1 MPVTARNSRTVWP
14 NSLGPKKRKEA
25 KEKKHDN
32 TTPLGVCCIV
42 IREIRENPVT
52 KQGEKPQTTQKS
64 HTLWCLREVH
74 HIRYGLDDQPLHVWH
89 HACNTVFLRFP
100 PNSLRPPPLQGRK
113 GKKGMVSYLYEPVT
127 KRHSAVVCPDGTPD
141 AVTINHAT
149 PQITLYSQD
158 SIRSCHRVCSLK
170 SNVADRATFTF
181 GNHRFTIHRG
191 YPERLWH
198 KHRRFK

>member
-1 MPVTARNSRTVWP
+1 MCPITNYLVTKKIRGKASVIIPRPTKKYTPRTVMATPPRTVWP

-100 PNSLRPPPLQGRK
+100 SSSPITRKK
-113 GKKGMVSYLYEPVT
+113 GKEGDGISPV
-127 KRHSAVVCPDGTPD
+127 
-141 AVTINHAT
+141 
-149 PQITLYSQD
+149 
-158 SIRSCHRVCSLK
+158 
-170 SNVADRATFTF
+170 
-181 GNHRFTIHRG
+181 
-191 YPERLWH
+191 
-198 KHRRFK
+198 